1 MACYISSNQERL
13 YARVESAFGQTA
25 VMSSQY
31 RFPAVKFSVR
41 QQTERPTRRDKT
53 GSRTFP
59 GLPSDL
65 RRQTSFDVRTY
76 MTSWAGAGQPLAYG
90 SLFQAALG
98 NTPKLF
104 TGGVLDT
111 GSSAGTLIF
120 LSAHGLAVGDGV
132 TFGGEIRF
140 VASIPD
146 SRTAV
151 LNQAF
156 STNPGAG
163 ASIAATTSFR
173 PAASLPSISIF
184 SYRGPI
190 TALQRYLTGA
200 AIDRMTLTVNGDF
213 HEFQFSGEAK
223 ELVDSVSSPGFPN
236 EPTLANFDYSIVPG
250 HLGQAWLG
258 SVPSRFYTLT
268 DAEITLENGIDLRD
282 REFGGGNAS
291 CIVAGERSVSLQFSL
306 FERDDEATQSLYQAA
321 RERSPVSV
329 MFQLGQQQGQL
340 LGVWMKGVV
349 PEVPEFDDGETRLQ
363 WRFAASR
370 AQGNV
375 DDEIFLA
382 FG

>member
-1 MACYISSNQERL
+1 
-13 YARVESAFGQTA
+13 
-25 VMSSQY
+25 
-31 RFPAVKFSVR
+31 
-41 QQTERPTRRDKT
+41 
-53 GSRTFP
+53 
-59 GLPSDL
+59 
-65 RRQTSFDVRTY
+65 
-76 MTSWAGAGQPLAYG
+76 
-90 SLFQAALG
+90 
-98 NTPKLF
+98 
-104 TGGVLDT
+104 
-111 GSSAGTLIF
+111 
-120 LSAHGLAVGDGV
+120 
-132 TFGGEIRF
+132 
-140 VASIPD
+140 
-146 SRTAV
+146 
-151 LNQAF
+151 
-156 STNPGAG
+156 
-163 ASIAATTSFR
+163 
-173 PAASLPSISIF
+173 
-184 SYRGPI
+184 
-190 TALQRYLTGA
+190 
-200 AIDRMTLTVNGDF
+200 MTLTVNGDF